1 MTIPYG
7 RQEITAADIKAVV
20 EVLQSDYLTQGPL
33 YPLLTDDQQIEVVQ
47 KLMTPLGHQTIF

>member
-1 MTIPYG
+1 MGFKKENFPEAEKYYS
-7 RQEITAADIKAVV
+7 EAVS
-20 EVLQSDYLTQGPL
+20 LPM